1 MSANRLPVRLR
12 RHGFPGIQRLENG
25 NHYLQS
31 RILTFFDGRLVIG
44 IRQTIVLPF
53 LEDLLAALVLAL
65 ADYFLESCCLDL
77 PSVLTDSADSNA
89 ARVAP

>member
-31 RILTFFDGRLVIG
+31 CILTFFDGPLVVG
-44 IRQTIVLPF
+44 IRQIIVLS
-53 LEDLLAALVLAL
+53 LLALTN
-65 ADYFLESCCLDL
+65 YFPESCCLDL

-89 ARVAP
+89 DRVAP

>member
-31 RILTFFDGRLVIG
+31 RIPTFFDGPLVVG

-65 ADYFLESCCLDL
+65 ADYFPESCCLDL
-77 PSVLTDSADSNA
+77 PSVLTHSTDSNA
-89 ARVAP
+89 DRVAP